1 MKKGLFISIE
11 GPDGSG
17 KSTQIAALKE
27 YFEQKGMDVVL
38 TREPGGTAIGEK
50 IREIILDKNNQEMD
64 DMTEALL
71 YAAARAQHVAQIIK
85 PALMAGRTVICDRFI
100 DSSIAYQGYGRQLG
114 DCVRIINEYAVRGCM
129 PDITFLLKMDPKIG
143 KSRIR
148 DEEQDRLEL
157 EKLEFHQRVYEGYV
171 EMEKAFNRIVGIDAA
186 RSIQEI
192 SADIIAQIEAVLQED
207 GRNRNDL

>member
-1 MKKGLFISIE
+1 
-11 GPDGSG
+11 
-17 KSTQIAALKE
+17 
-27 YFEQKGMDVVL
+27 
-38 TREPGGTAIGEK
+38 
-50 IREIILDKNNQEMD
+50 
-64 DMTEALL
+64 
-71 YAAARAQHVAQIIK
+71 
-85 PALMAGRTVICDRFI
+85 
-100 DSSIAYQGYGRQLG
+100 
-114 DCVRIINEYAVRGCM
+114 M